1 MSKER
6 IVSYT
11 AEELAKMRERGES
24 RSDWAKV
31 KAMTEEELEAS
42 IAADPGSD
50 IPPEAWENVI
60 IGLPDFIE
68 PKKHINL
75 RVDMDVWRWFKGQGK
90 GYQTRMNA
98 VLRSYMLAQRHQ
110 EHRRDTH

>member
-6 IVSYT
+6 IVRYT

-24 RSDWAKV
+24 QSDWAKV
-31 KAMTEEELEAS
+31 GAMTEEDLEAS
-42 IAADPGSD
+42 IAADPDSD
-50 IPPEAWENVI
+50 IPPEAWDDVI

-75 RVDMDVWRWFKGQGK
+75 RVDMDVWCWFKGQGK

-98 VLRSYMLAQRHQ
+98 VLRSYMLAQRNR
-110 EHRRDTH
+110 EHRRDAH